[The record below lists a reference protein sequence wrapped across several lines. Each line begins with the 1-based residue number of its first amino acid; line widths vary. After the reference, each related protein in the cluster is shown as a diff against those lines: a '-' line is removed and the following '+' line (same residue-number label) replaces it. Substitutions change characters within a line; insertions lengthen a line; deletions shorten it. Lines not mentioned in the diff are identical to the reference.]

1 MDSDT
6 VTIRIKKSQIS
17 ELRIIASQKNISL
30 NTLLTQ
36 ILTRHLDTDKIYN
49 KFNCVK
55 IPKDVFSIMSK
66 TKSIQEM
73 NELGKY
79 LAEEFATDFI
89 LTKWKKISQ
98 ETILQFIKIFVQEN
112 SGIYN
117 IIQKNNGQIIFIHH
131 KMGKKISKFYSSL
144 IQSLYAQLDMNTS
157 TELFKD
163 YTSVQI
169 PFNKYFKIDTNTPSN
184 ITYSWYKSAF
194 IKN

>member
-6 VTIRIKKSQIS
+6 VTIRLKKSQIS
-17 ELRIIASQKNISL
+17 ELKTIALQKNISL
-30 NTLLTQ
+30 NTLLGQ
-36 ILTRHLDTDKIYN
+36 ILTRHLDTDRIYD
-49 KFNCVK
+49 KFNCMK
-55 IPKDVFSIMSK
+55 IPKDMFSIMSK
-66 TKSIQEM
+66 KKSLQEM
-73 NELGKY
+73 NVLGKY

-112 SGIYN
+112 TGIYN
-117 IIQKNNGQIIFIHH
+117 IIQKENGTIIFIHH

-144 IQSLYAQLDMNTS
+144 IQNLYAQLDMKTS
-157 TELFKD
+157 TEVSKD
-163 YTSVQI
+163 YTSIQI
-169 PFNKYFKIDTNTPSN
+169 PLNKYFKINTSTPSN